1 MTTTADAG
9 TVPAGQPQT
18 LERRRVLVIIGAL
31 LLGMLLA
38 ALDQTIVATALPT
51 IAGDLHGL
59 SHLSWVVT
67 AYLLAS
73 TVSTPLW
80 GKLGDMYGRKRFFQ
94 AAIVIFLIGSALSG
108 FANSMIELI
117 AFRAVQGLGGGGL
130 IVGAQTIVG
139 DVVAPRERGRY
150 QGFFGATFGV
160 ASVLGPLIGGF
171 FVDNLSWRWVFY
183 INLPIGAVALVVTAA
198 VLPSQ
203 LSTARH
209 VIDYAGTALI
219 GAAATC
225 LVLLTS
231 LGGTTY
237 AWGSFPIILL
247 GVLAVVCVAG
257 FVAVERR
264 AAEPVMPLHLFA
276 NRVFS
281 STSVIGF
288 AVGFAMFGALAY
300 LPQYMQVVR
309 GVSPTLSGLRLLPMM
324 LGLLLTSIGTG
335 QLVSRWGRYKI
346 FPMVGTA
353 VMTVALFLLSTMG
366 TETSFWLVSLYLFVL
381 GVGIGASMQVL
392 VIAVQNAVDYSD
404 LGAATSGATF
414 FRSIGGS
421 FGTAVF
427 GAIFSNVLVGDLTR
441 ALHGV
446 SLPSGISASSGAS
459 PAVLH
464 HLPAAIRSGYITGY
478 SEALHSVF
486 LFAVPV
492 GALAFGLTF
501 LLKELPLRETT
512 RAVDRADSTAPTAVP
527 ATRDSAQEM
536 ERALLTLFGREHRA
550 EVYRRLAE
558 AADVQISPRGCWL
571 LYRIADNGPISEA
584 ALARLLGITS
594 ADLKERMTE
603 PVAAGYISVGGDGAQ
618 AGGDGAQPSRDGAQ
632 AGGDGAQPSRD
643 DAQPSRD
650 GAQPSRDG
658 ATVALTPAGKQAA
671 DRLND
676 AREAG
681 IGRLM
686 TGWEPDRNPELR
698 QLLRRITKKLVA
710 TDGPPARE
718 AAAAPAAPQR

>member
-1 MTTTADAG
+1 MRALGVDDRDMTISSEAATEPG
-9 TVPAGQPQT
+9 WQPQAIGK
-18 LERRRVLVIIGAL
+18 RRVWLIIGAL

-80 GKLGDMYGRKRFFQ
+80 GKLGDMYGRKTFFQ
-94 AAIVIFLIGSALSG
+94 AAIVIFLVGSALSG
-108 FANSMIELI
+108 FAHSMIELI

-150 QGFFGATFGV
+150 QGIFGATFGV

-183 INLPIGAVALVVTAA
+183 INLPIGVAALAVTAS
-198 VLPSQ
+198 VLPSR
-203 LSTARH
+203 LSKARH
-209 VIDYAGTALI
+209 VIDYAGTVLI

-247 GVLAVVCVAG
+247 AVLAVVCVAG

-264 AAEPVMPLHLFA
+264 AEEPVLPLHLFA
-276 NRVFS
+276 NRVFT

-346 FPMVGTA
+346 FPVVGTA
-353 VMTVALFLLSTMG
+353 VMTFGLYLLSLMG
-366 TETSFWLVSLYLFVL
+366 TATSFWLVSLYLFVL

-404 LGAATSGATF
+404 LGAGTSGATF

-427 GAIFSNVLVGDLTR
+427 GAIFANVLVGDLAR
-441 ALHGV
+441 ALHGA
-446 SLPSGISASSGAS
+446 SLPSGISAASGAS
-459 PAVLH
+459 PAVLD
-464 HLPAAIRSGYITGY
+464 HLPAAIRAGYIDGY
-478 SEALHSVF
+478 AQALHSVF

-492 GALAFGLTF
+492 GALAFCLTF
-501 LLKELPLRETT
+501 LLKDLPLRETS
-512 RAVDRADSTAPTAVP
+512 RAVDPADTTAPTAVP

-550 EVYRRLAE
+550 EVYRSLAE
-558 AADVQISPRGCWL
+558 AANVPVSPRGCWL
-571 LYRIADNGPISEA
+571 LYRIADNAPITEA
-584 ALARLLGITS
+584 ALARLLRITQ
-594 ADLKERMTE
+594 ADLAGRMTE
-603 PVAAGYISVGGDGAQ
+603 LVAAGYVTVTPAAGPPDGASAH
-618 AGGDGAQPSRDGAQ
+618 AGANV
-632 AGGDGAQPSRD
+632 
-643 DAQPSRD
+643 
-650 GAQPSRDG
+650 
-658 ATVALTPAGKQAA
+658 TLTPAGQEAA
-671 DRLND
+671 RRLAD

-681 IGRLM
+681 IDRLM
-686 TGWEPDRNPELR
+686 TGWDPDMNPELR
-698 QLLRRITKKLVA
+698 QLIGHITRNLVA
-710 TDGPPARE
+710 TDRPPERE
-718 AAAAPAAPQR
+718 AATVAAQASPER